1 MGCLLM
7 FSTGENKELIYNL
20 CIWLSAHFNN
30 MFKQDF
36 LWVQW
41 LVDMHKHIYMNFSKG
56 VRYSHILLI
65 RLEIQKKKL
74 VLSYYG
80 IIIKIQYPI

>member
-1 MGCLLM
+1 M

-30 MFKQDF
+30 TFKQDF

-65 RLEIQKKKL
+65 RLEIQKKKKKL

>member
-1 MGCLLM
+1 
-7 FSTGENKELIYNL
+7 
-20 CIWLSAHFNN
+20 
-30 MFKQDF
+30 
-36 LWVQW
+36 
-41 LVDMHKHIYMNFSKG
+41 MHKHIYMNFSKG